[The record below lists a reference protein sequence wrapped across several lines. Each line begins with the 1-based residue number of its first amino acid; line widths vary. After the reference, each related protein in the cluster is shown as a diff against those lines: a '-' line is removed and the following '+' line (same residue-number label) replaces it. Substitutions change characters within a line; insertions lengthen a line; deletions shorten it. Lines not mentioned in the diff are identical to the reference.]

1 MNTRIALTGGTG
13 YIGSTLVRFLVERG
27 FTVHVICRPSSDVS
41 RLVDLSKEIFISVYS
56 GEYFELVNLLNRAKP
71 HCVIHTAAE
80 KRYSQTGVPTSPSGF
95 IDAHIVF
102 PSHLLQAM
110 TQCKIRYFINTESY
124 WQYGESLDNYAANS
138 MYAATKS
145 GFKEILAYYS
155 KCRGIDSIS
164 LVLGDTYG
172 PGDRREK
179 VLNLLKNSLESEEP
193 LDLTEGHQLLSFA
206 HIEDVTAAYLHA
218 FKLLCESG
226 HTGLATY
233 SVGLGYPR
241 TLRDIVEIAEKLLD
255 KKFRINW
262 GHKPYRDTDLG
273 PIPEGESLPGWRPK
287 ISLSRGLLEFF
298 NSN

>member
-41 RLVDLSKEIFISVYS
+41 RLADFSNEIFISVYS
-56 GEYFELVNLLNRAKP
+56 GEYLELVNLLNKAKP

-80 KRYSQTGVPTSPSGF
+80 KQYSQTGAPTSPSGF

-102 PSHLLQAM
+102 PSNLLEAM
-110 TQCKIRYFINTESY
+110 TQCRIRNFINTESY
-124 WQYGESLDNYAANS
+124 WQYGESLDIYAANS

-164 LVLGDTYG
+164 LVLGHTYG
-172 PGDRREK
+172 PGDQRGK
-179 VLNLLKNSLESEEP
+179 VLDLLKNSLESEEP
-193 LDLTEGHQLLSFA
+193 LDLTEGHQLISLT
-206 HIEDVTAAYLHA
+206 HIEDVTTAYLHA
-218 FKLLCESG
+218 YELLSKGG

-233 SVGLGYPR
+233 SVGLSNPK
-241 TLRDIVEIAEKLLD
+241 TLREIVKLAEKMLN
-255 KKFRINW
+255 KKFLINW
-262 GHKPYRDTDLG
+262 GRKPYRDTDLE
-273 PIPEGESLPGWRPK
+273 PIPQGESLPGWQPK